1 MCKFTCFSEK
11 RNTFIEDVTK
21 HKSNLEHKEA
31 IMSEKNGPKF
41 IRFFNPIL
49 KVLNELGGSGNAGEV
64 KDLVIERMNIP
75 ESDLEEKL
83 KSGAS
88 RVRNQ
93 IAWARIYLVKS
104 ALLDDSSIRG
114 IWSLT
119 AKGAETELTFEDSL
133 KLFKGVH
140 SKFVSKDKKAKKE
153 TKIQE
158 EDIEELVTD
167 DEELS
172 DDLLTV
178 LQSLSPN
185 GFERI
190 CQRLLRESGFK
201 KVIVTGK
208 SGDGGIDGEGIL
220 EINPLMSFKVLFQ
233 AKRYQGTVGS
243 STVRDFRGAMQGR
256 ADKGIILTTGRFTQE
271 AKKEAIRDGAPP
283 VELVDGELLVGLFE
297 KNKLGL
303 KPKVVY
309 EIDKEFFKDFMK

>member
-1 MCKFTCFSEK
+1 MS
-11 RNTFIEDVTK
+11 
-21 HKSNLEHKEA
+21 SNK
-31 IMSEKNGPKF
+31 GPKF
-41 IRFFNPIL
+41 IKFFNPIL
-49 KVLNELGGSGNAGEV
+49 EVLNELGGSGNSSEI
-64 KDLVIERMNIP
+64 KDLVVEKMDIP
-75 ESDLEEKL
+75 ESELEERL

-104 ALLDDSSIRG
+104 GLLDDSSKRG

-119 AKGAETELTFEDSL
+119 TKGASTNLSFADSI
-133 KLFKGVH
+133 KLFKNVH
-140 SKFVSKDKKAKKE
+140 STFSSKNKKAAKE
-153 TKIQE
+153 TKAQL
-158 EDIEELVTD
+158 EDIEEQTT
-167 DEELS
+167 DEENLS

-178 LQSLSPN
+178 LQGLSPN

-201 KVIVTGK
+201 KVVVTGK

-220 EINPLMSFKVLFQ
+220 EVNPLMSFKVLFQ

-243 STVRDFRGAMQGR
+243 STIRDFRGAMQGR
-256 ADKGIILTTGRFTQE
+256 ADKGIIITTGRFTQD

-283 VELVDGELLVGLFE
+283 VELVDGELLVDLFE
-297 KNKLGL
+297 KNELGL